1 MIQAPSPVVMT
12 LKVPVLPKH
21 PPHQKKQT
29 TSPNTNN
36 RFIKPTRI
44 ATINFQS
51 ISNKKPELEHL
62 LHTLKPDIVICTET
76 WLNNNIPSHEY
87 FPSHSYT
94 TYRKDRTPNKK
105 GQSHGGVLIAVTNA
119 YHSEHAKELDTDNES
134 IYININMTNSHNLTV
149 GAYYR
154 PPSDKGKSIEH
165 LEDSINRIGQ
175 NNNTI
180 TYISGDFNLPHIDW
194 HTNTTTPST
203 PQPKLHQHLL
213 NIINDKSLTQTTASP
228 TRGEHIL
235 DLTLTNRP
243 SIINKQEILPPLGKS
258 DHDIVYTEIDV
269 RLKKI
274 RRPPRDI
281 LIYNKANWDNIK
293 TDLEQLNTQLDERS
307 NDNIEEIWHSFKTT
321 LNKSIDKN
329 IPTKHITH
337 KSKLPWITRPIRQLI
352 NKSKRLHKQH
362 KSKPEIKHKYKATK
376 SELQKQTRNAYL
388 NYLEKMITDIPIDEP
403 RSSHPNKKHNPK
415 KLFSYIKTTKK
426 ENSDITALR
435 KDGHLLTDTTDKANI
450 LNQQFQSA
458 FTQEQN
464 TTIPD
469 KGPSPHPIMPDIH
482 ITQQGIHKL
491 LNNINPHK
499 ATGPDNIHGRILKE
513 LKDITAPILTK
524 IFTCSLTT
532 GTLPTRL
539 ETRKCQSHLQKRRQ
553 IQSRKLQTNITH
565 MHHMQI
571 NGTYN
576 HQRHHVTSGK
586 QQHTLRQ
593 TTRL

>member
-1 MIQAPSPVVMT
+1 MTAGAGSRDKSVTSAFSSVSHHSLRQQTCLEVPAVRLYRVGERRKKPMIGS
-12 LKVPVLPKH
+12 K
-21 PPHQKKQT
+21 
-29 TSPNTNN
+29 
-36 RFIKPTRI
+36 F
-44 ATINFQS
+44 FF
-51 ISNKKPELEHL
+51 NKK
-62 LHTLKPDIVICTET
+62 TL
-76 WLNNNIPSHEY
+76 
-87 FPSHSYT
+87 
-94 TYRKDRTPNKK
+94 
-105 GQSHGGVLIAVTNA
+105 
-119 YHSEHAKELDTDNES
+119 
-134 IYININMTNSHNLTV
+134 
-149 GAYYR
+149 
-154 PPSDKGKSIEH
+154 
-165 LEDSINRIGQ
+165 
-175 NNNTI
+175 
-180 TYISGDFNLPHIDW
+180 
-194 HTNTTTPST
+194 
-203 PQPKLHQHLL
+203 
-213 NIINDKSLTQTTASP
+213 
-228 TRGEHIL
+228 
-235 DLTLTNRP
+235 
-243 SIINKQEILPPLGKS
+243 
-258 DHDIVYTEIDV
+258 
-269 RLKKI
+269 KI

-293 TDLEQLNTQLDERS
+293 TDLEPLNTQLDERS

-435 KDGHLLTDTTDKANI
+435 KDGHLLMDTTDKANI

-532 GTLPTRL
+532 GTLPHDW
-539 ETRKCQSHLQKRRQ
+539 KHANVNPIYKKRRQ